1 MNLPEYFQAVDLK
14 KISSGKAYRDNQWFS
29 QIDFNPDNFKDIDIA
44 ILDVSEDR
52 GSKLNKGCNVGANQV
67 RQSLYKLYKGD
78 YSMRVADLG
87 TIPAGNSLTDTYFA
101 LQETLLFLFKN
112 NVIPVVLGGSRDLS
126 YAIYLAYTKMEQLI
140 NIVSID
146 AYFSLGE
153 TDDVV
158 NDENYLSKI
167 LLHQPNAL
175 FNFSNLGYQ
184 TYFVDQKELG
194 LLDDLFFD
202 IYRLGLVKENIKLAE
217 PIIRNADFLSFS
229 MNAVAQA
236 HSPANNTASPNGFS
250 AEQACQLARYAGMN
264 EKLSTF
270 SLFDFNGKYP
280 AAHNTADLMAQMI
293 WYFVDGFYHRKG
305 DFPIA
310 NKSTYIKYN
319 INLENQDLIFYKS
332 QKTDR
337 WWMEIPYLAPAFKKY
352 EKHLMLPCNYDDYL
366 TASANEIPERW
377 FQTFKK
383 LK

>member
-1 MNLPEYFQAVDLK
+1 M
-14 KISSGKAYRDNQWFS
+14 G
-29 QIDFNPDNFKDIDIA
+29 QIK
-44 ILDVSEDR
+44 LDSHFI
-52 GSKLNKGCNVGANQV
+52 NCTKGI
-67 RQSLYKLYKGD
+67 
-78 YSMRVADLG
+78 DLG

-236 HSPANNTASPNGFS
+236 HSPANNTASPNGFT
-250 AEQACQLARYAGMN
+250 AEHACQMARYAGMN

-270 SLFDFNGKYP
+270 GLFDFNGKHP

-337 WWMEIPYLAPAFKKY
+337 WWMEIPYRAPAFKKY